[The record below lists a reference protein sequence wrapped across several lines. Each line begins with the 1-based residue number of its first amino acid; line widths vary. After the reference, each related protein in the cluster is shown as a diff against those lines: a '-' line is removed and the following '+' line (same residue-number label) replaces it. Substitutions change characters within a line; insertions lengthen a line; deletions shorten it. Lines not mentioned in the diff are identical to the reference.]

1 MKIAILDKGTLG
13 ADINL
18 TPLRS
23 LGETAEYES
32 TSPENVAER
41 IAAADVAVINKVKLN
56 GTNLHAAKNL
66 KLICVAATGY
76 DNIDTAY
83 CREHGIAL
91 CNVPGY
97 STESVAQLTLAM
109 ALSLSTNLTQYRDF
123 THSGAYTNSGVANKV
138 SPVFHEISSMTWGVV
153 GGGGIGAR
161 VASVAKALG
170 CRVIV
175 CRRKKE
181 EVYEQ
186 MELDELCECA
196 DIISLHVPLTEETR
210 GMINRELIAKM
221 KKGAIL
227 INVARGAVADEAALA
242 EAVES
247 GHLGGLGIDVYSSE
261 PFPAN
266 HPFTRILSYKNVCLT
281 PHMAWGAYESRN
293 RCIEEIGK
301 NIYSFFAGK
310 NRNRIV

>member
-1 MKIAILDKGTLG
+1 M
-13 ADINL
+13 
-18 TPLRS
+18 
-23 LGETAEYES
+23 
-32 TSPENVAER
+32 
-41 IAAADVAVINKVKLN
+41 
-56 GTNLHAAKNL
+56 
-66 KLICVAATGY
+66 
-76 DNIDTAY
+76 
-83 CREHGIAL
+83 
-91 CNVPGY
+91 
-97 STESVAQLTLAM
+97 
-109 ALSLSTNLTQYRDF
+109 
-123 THSGAYTNSGVANKV
+123 
-138 SPVFHEISSMTWGVV
+138 
-153 GGGGIGAR
+153 
-161 VASVAKALG
+161 
-170 CRVIV
+170 
-175 CRRKKE
+175 
-181 EVYEQ
+181 
-186 MELDELCECA
+186 
-196 DIISLHVPLTEETR
+196 ISLHVPLTEETR

-293 RCIEEIGK
+293 HCIEEIGK